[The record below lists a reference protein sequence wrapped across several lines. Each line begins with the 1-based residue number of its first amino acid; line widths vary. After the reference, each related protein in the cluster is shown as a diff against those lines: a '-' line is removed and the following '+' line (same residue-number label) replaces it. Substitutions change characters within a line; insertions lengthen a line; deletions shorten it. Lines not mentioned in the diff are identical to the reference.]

1 MSFKRIRTHRLIRK
15 GCLPKIANKIIY
27 TNHVNLNPKY
37 MDDIHRLCVLLRVN
51 PEYARFFM
59 LTDPAINNHL
69 PLVAINFCLKRIKK
83 S

>member
-1 MSFKRIRTHRLIRK
+1 
-15 GCLPKIANKIIY
+15 
-27 TNHVNLNPKY
+27 